1 MIKLYVT
8 KFKIPDYIRKRC
20 QPFLLRN
27 VQPYTGANHEE
38 NKTSTSDQG
47 KIDKKSTLETTTPG
61 QNDTIFLTESDLAQR
76 WSVSVKL
83 LQKLRCSGDGIPFV
97 RIGKRAIRYDRRDVI
112 LHESNRRR
120 QNTSEEG

>member
-1 MIKLYVT
+1 MK
-8 KFKIPDYIRKRC
+8 
-20 QPFLLRN
+20 
-27 VQPYTGANHEE
+27 E